1 MTSRFTKI
9 TVALALFS
17 ASATALASSVCC
29 GDIACCLQQMMDCC
43 FH

>member
-17 ASATALASSVCC
+17 ASAAAWASNVCC

-43 FH
+43 LH